1 MYSNYLETLDIR
13 FKAAFSTIDT
23 VYSFDCGPELEI
35 ALCNVLR
42 DALPQK
48 FGICRG
54 FAVDRSGNLFG
65 DDIIIYDHMALPTLA
80 VRSSNEFLRKE
91 RIPIEAIYC
100 YIEVKNTINIQ
111 GCDSSSLNHAFTQV
125 TNVKKLC
132 SQRKPVSLTQLSP
145 GINFGSMIALYQDI
159 VDTF

>member
-48 FGICRG
+48 YGICRG

-65 DDIIIYDHMALPTLA
+65 DDIIITKEDGTP
-80 VRSSNEFLRKE
+80 RS
-91 RIPIEAIYC
+91 
-100 YIEVKNTINIQ
+100 Q
-111 GCDSSSLNHAFTQV
+111 G
-125 TNVKKLC
+125 
-132 SQRKPVSLTQLSP
+132 R
-145 GINFGSMIALYQDI
+145 SMMP
-159 VDTF
+159 